1 MARIPAVDSEQTRGV
16 RKLLFWVNKRQYG
29 GAVPP
34 FTTSWRDLNYFQSRR
49 SESHMKILGLTY
61 GLSPNSRT
69 FGTSQQLPRRI
80 SPRRQKRKFDQACSA
95 LPYN

>member
-69 FGTSQQLPRRI
+69 FGTSHQLPPADLPAASKAQIRSSVFG
-80 SPRRQKRKFDQACSA
+80 SP
-95 LPYN
+95 L